1 VEVTVRIATL
11 ISWVLTASIGARM
24 LRSAIIGGGL
34 RRERAS
40 SDGVFPGLLFFHF
53 SLALT
58 GLAVWIGYVITG
70 RHWLAWVAVGL
81 LMPAIGLGI
90 STVTLWTPYPGPGGA
105 PEDEGLAPG
114 PARAGLAGPA
124 LVSQLPD
131 ELLSSALTDEQL
143 AGQLIDDMID
153 RMLADPPP
161 PARESRWRLR
171 ALVPVGHG
179 VGALITFLLA
189 LLTAVTLHPS

>member
-1 VEVTVRIATL
+1 
-11 ISWVLTASIGARM
+11 
-24 LRSAIIGGGL
+24 
-34 RRERAS
+34 
-40 SDGVFPGLLFFHF
+40 
-53 SLALT
+53 
-58 GLAVWIGYVITG
+58 
-70 RHWLAWVAVGL
+70 
-81 LMPAIGLGI
+81 MPAIGLGI

-171 ALVPVGHG
+171 ALIPRRSRSGRPGHLPARPADRG
-179 VGALITFLLA
+179 QPASLMIGRSRPRTG
-189 LLTAVTLHPS
+189 PSRARARAPRRPEP

>member
-1 VEVTVRIATL
+1 VTVPVATL

-24 LRSAIIGGGL
+24 LRSLIVGGGL
-34 RRERAS
+34 RRQRAS
-40 SDGVFPGLLFFHF
+40 QDGVFPGLLFAHF
-53 SLALT
+53 GLALS
-58 GLAVWIGYVITG
+58 GLAVWTAFVITG
-70 RHWLAWVAVGL
+70 RHWLAWIAVGL

-105 PEDEGLAPG
+105 PEDEGLATG

-131 ELLSSALTDEQL
+131 ELLSSALTDERL

-153 RMLADPPP
+153 RMLATPP
-161 PARESRWRLR
+161 PAPRESRWRLR
-171 ALVPVGHG
+171 ALIPAGHG
-179 VGALITFLLA
+179 VGALATFLLA
-189 LLTAVTLHPS
+189 LTTTVSVR

>member
-1 VEVTVRIATL
+1 M
-11 ISWVLTASIGARM
+11 S
-24 LRSAIIGGGL
+24 
-34 RRERAS
+34 
-40 SDGVFPGLLFFHF
+40 PGLLFVHF

-70 RHWLAWVAVGL
+70 RHWLAWIAVGL

-143 AGQLIDDMID
+143 TSAAHRRHDRPHAGRPAAADQGV
-153 RMLADPPP
+153 RLAAAGPDPGRSRSRRPGHL
-161 PARESRWRLR
+161 PARR
-171 ALVPVGHG
+171 AHRGQP
-179 VGALITFLLA
+179 ACR
-189 LLTAVTLHPS
+189 

>member
-1 VEVTVRIATL
+1 MRIATL

-24 LRSAIIGGGL
+24 LRSTIIGGGL
-34 RRERAS
+34 RRQRAS
-40 SDGVFPGLLFFHF
+40 RDPVFPGLLFVHF

-58 GLAVWIGYVITG
+58 GLAVWAGYVITG
-70 RHWLAWVAVGL
+70 RHWLAWIAVGL

-114 PARAGLAGPA
+114 PARAGAA

-171 ALVPVGHG
+171 ALIPAAHG
-179 VGALITFLLA
+179 VGALVTFLLA
-189 LLTAVTLHPS
+189 LLTAVSLHPS